1 MAREINEQI
10 LSFGE
15 VQEAH
20 ECFTIA
26 YGSVRVEQNRLY
38 KDVLP
43 TDAVKQVIIM
53 LQEQAAE
60 MGADGVKNI
69 QVTVTPGV
77 NEQGEPVMDYYGMG
91 TLIKLK

>member
-1 MAREINEQI
+1 MSRNINEQI

-20 ECFTIA
+20 ESFTIA
-26 YGSVRVEQNRLY
+26 YGSVRIEQNRLY

-43 TDAVKQVIIM
+43 TDAVKEVIIM
-53 LQEQAAE
+53 LQEQALE

-69 QVTVTPGV
+69 TVTVIPAV
-77 NEQGEPVMDYYGMG
+77 NENGEAVMDYYGMG

>member
-1 MAREINEQI
+1 MRDFNEQI

-15 VQEAH
+15 IQGPH
-20 ECFTIA
+20 EVITIA

-38 KDVLP
+38 EDVLP

-53 LQEQAAE
+53 LQEQAKE

-69 QVTVTPGV
+69 TVTITPSKNKDGV
-77 NEQGEPVMDYYGMG
+77 EVIDYYGMG
-91 TLIKLK
+91 TLIKLKD

>member
-15 VQEAH
+15 VQEPH
-20 ECFTIA
+20 ESFTIA

-53 LQEQAAE
+53 LQEQANE

-69 QVTVTPGV
+69 TVTVTPAT
-77 NEQGEPVMDYYGMG
+77 NEKGEAVMDYYGMG

>member
-1 MAREINEQI
+1 MTDFNEQI

-15 VQEAH
+15 IQEPH
-20 ECFTIA
+20 EVITIA

-38 KDVLP
+38 EDVLP

-53 LQEQAAE
+53 LQEQAKE

-69 QVTVTPGV
+69 TVTITPSKNKDGV
-77 NEQGEPVMDYYGMG
+77 EVIDYYGMG
-91 TLIKLK
+91 TLIKLKD

>member
-15 VQEAH
+15 IQEPH
-20 ECFTIA
+20 ESFTIA
-26 YGSVRVEQNRLY
+26 YGSVRVEQKRLY
-38 KDVLP
+38 DDVLP

-60 MGADGVKNI
+60 MEADGVKNI
-69 QVTVTPGV
+69 TVTITSTTDK
-77 NEQGEPVMDYYGMG
+77 NGEAVVDYYGMG

>member
-1 MAREINEQI
+1 MAREINEQV

-15 VQEAH
+15 IQEPH
-20 ECFTIA
+20 ESFTIA

-69 QVTVTPGV
+69 TVTITPAV
-77 NEQGEPVMDYYGMG
+77 NEKGESVMDYYGMG

>member
-1 MAREINEQI
+1 MARDIYEQI

-20 ECFTIA
+20 ESFTIA

-43 TDAVKQVIIM
+43 TDSVRQVIVM

-69 QVTVTPGV
+69 TVTVTPAK
-77 NEQGEPVMDYYGMG
+77 NEKGEDVIDYYGMG

>member
-1 MAREINEQI
+1 MARDINEQV

-15 VQEAH
+15 IPEPH
-20 ECFTIA
+20 ESFTIA
-26 YGSVRVEQNRLY
+26 YGSVRVEQKKLY

-53 LQEQAAE
+53 LQENALD
-60 MGADGVKNI
+60 MGADGIKNI
-69 QVTVTPGV
+69 SVTVTPATD
-77 NEQGEPVMDYYGMG
+77 EKGEAVMDYYGMG

>member
-15 VQEAH
+15 IQEPH
-20 ECFTIA
+20 ESFTIA

-53 LQEQAAE
+53 LQEQAQE

-69 QVTVTPGV
+69 TVTVTSATD
-77 NEQGEPVMDYYGMG
+77 EKGEAVMDYYGMG

>member
-1 MAREINEQI
+1 MRELNEQI

-15 VQEAH
+15 IQEKH
-20 ECFTIA
+20 SCITIA

-43 TDAVKQVIIM
+43 TDAIKQVIIM
-53 LQEQAAE
+53 LQEQAKE

-69 QVTVTPGV
+69 KITITPAID
-77 NEQGEPVMDYYGMG
+77 EQGKNVMDYYSMG
-91 TLIKLK
+91 TLIKLV

>member
-15 VQEAH
+15 IQEPH
-20 ECFTIA
+20 
-26 YGSVRVEQNRLY
+26 GSVRVEQNRLY

-60 MGADGVKNI
+60 MEADGVKNI
-69 QVTVTPGV
+69 TVTITPAT
-77 NEQGEPVMDYYGMG
+77 NEKGEAVMDYYGMG
-91 TLIKLK
+91 TIIKLK

>member
-1 MAREINEQI
+1 MANIEDMI

-15 VQEAH
+15 IPEAH
-20 ECFTIA
+20 ESFTIA
-26 YGSVRVEQNRLY
+26 YGSLRVEQSRLY

-53 LQEQAAE
+53 LQEQALE
-60 MGADGVKNI
+60 MEADGVKNI
-69 QVTVTPGV
+69 EIKITPLKDEKGV
-77 NEQGEPVMDYYGMG
+77 DVVDYYAMG

>member
-15 VQEAH
+15 IQEAH
-20 ECFTIA
+20 ESFTIA

-38 KDVLP
+38 QDVLP

-69 QVTVTPGV
+69 TVTVTPAV
-77 NEQGEPVMDYYGMG
+77 NEKGENVMDYYAMG